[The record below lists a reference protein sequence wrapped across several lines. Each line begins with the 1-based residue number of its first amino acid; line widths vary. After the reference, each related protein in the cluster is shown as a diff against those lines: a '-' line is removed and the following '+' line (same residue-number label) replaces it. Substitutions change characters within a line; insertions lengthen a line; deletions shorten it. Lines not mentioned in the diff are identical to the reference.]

1 MGHKAAKR
9 IRKILKIAGI
19 EKQELREYDQL
30 LPKVL
35 KPSFTSVNKIG
46 SFRSV
51 YRAMKQSLKEK

>member
-9 IRKILKIAGI
+9 IRKMLKIVGI

-30 LPKVL
+30 LPKAL

-46 SFRSV
+46 SFRGT
-51 YRAMKQSLKEK
+51 YRLMKQSLKEK